1 MSDNPLKAYFRR
13 PEIYAQLPCGGA
25 FWPEGTIE
33 IPVSGELAVYPM
45 TAADEISLRTPDALM
60 NGHAVVSLLESCI
73 PSIKD
78 AWQTPLCDIDAL
90 LIASRIASVG
100 SDLELST
107 KCPNCDH
114 PNEFIVDLRTRL
126 DLIQPGSWTEP
137 VEIRDLT
144 FHFRPLTF
152 KQSNDLNN
160 RIYAAQRTMQQIEG
174 IEDEDQKEQVNKSIL
189 DDVAHINTDTLI
201 CSISAIEVDGN
212 TVRDPDYI
220 QEFIDNCDHKLS
232 AAIKKAFDDLQ
243 KSSKAED
250 VHLECEECNYQ
261 FNVPFSLDYGSFF
274 V

>member
-13 PEIYAQLPCGGA
+13 PEVYTQLPGGGA

-45 TAADEISLRTPDALM
+45 TAADEIGLRTPDALM
-60 NGHAVVSLLESCI
+60 NGHATVSLLESCI

-100 SDLELST
+100 ADLELST

-114 PNEFIVDLRTRL
+114 TNEFVVDLRTRL
-126 DLIQPGSWTEP
+126 DLIQPGNWKEP
-137 VEIRDLT
+137 VDIRGLT
-144 FHFRPLTF
+144 FQFKPLTF

-160 RIYAAQRTMQQIEG
+160 RIYGAQRTLQQITG
-174 IEDEDQKEQVNKSIL
+174 IEDEDQKEQVNKSVL
-189 DDVAHINTDTLI
+189 DDVASINADTLI
-201 CSISAIEVDGN
+201 LSIESIEVDGN
-212 TVRDPDYI
+212 VVRDPEHI
-220 QEFIDNCDHKLS
+220 KEFVANTDHKLS
-232 AAIKKAFDDLQ
+232 AIIKKTFEDLQ
-243 KSSKAED
+243 KSTKAED
-250 VHLECEECNYQ
+250 VHLECEECSYK
-261 FNVPFSLDYGSFF
+261 FKVPFSLDYGSFF